1 MIVRNGEANNV
12 VPENVK
18 LQWNQVKQNN
28 SKKEKNEY
36 NFDTWI
42 NIHRPHHAF
51 IKFLS
56 FDQMKTWQYYTK
68 IIIVVHGCRLD
79 FL

>member
-28 SKKEKNEY
+28 SKKR
-36 NFDTWI
+36 I
-42 NIHRPHHAF
+42 
-51 IKFLS
+51 
-56 FDQMKTWQYYTK
+56 
-68 IIIVVHGCRLD
+68 
-79 FL
+79 